1 MNLTIRASL
10 LASVLLLAI
19 AAPVL
24 AEPPTTTRESTTTC
38 RTDEITGHTHCFESE
53 TVTRTK
59 DKHGASDV
67 RISGVIHATVIDAD
81 GNLVSSYDSQISE
94 RDLAQVASDGSIE
107 YMRINIQ
114 LAEEITDGGVTSCTR
129 THVVIRGGN
138 EKINEVITT
147 AGPC

>member
-1 MNLTIRASL
+1 MNLLIRACL
-10 LASVLLLAI
+10 LASVMLLAI

-24 AEPPTTTRESTTTC
+24 ADRPTTTRDSSTSC
-38 RTDEITGHTHCFESE
+38 ATDAITGYTHCFESE

-59 DKHGASDV
+59 DMHGASDV
-67 RISGVIHATVIDAD
+67 RISGVIHATVTDAE

-114 LAEEITDGGVTSCTR
+114 LAEEVTEGGVTSCTR

-138 EKINEVITT
+138 EKINEIVTT